1 VNFSS
6 VNYIGLFVAAVA
18 GFVVGALWFSPKTF
32 FPVWWKLMGKTEGD
46 DPGAGQNM
54 GAIFGALVIGQIVQS
69 IALTGAIAGFY
80 ANASVLQG
88 AATGALLGIG
98 IAASSSLTHRMF
110 SGLGKNAWNVWA
122 IEVGND
128 IVALIVM
135 GAIIAAIS

>member
-1 VNFSS
+1 
-6 VNYIGLFVAAVA
+6 
-18 GFVVGALWFSPKTF
+18 
-32 FPVWWKLMGKTEGD
+32 MGKTEGD

-110 SGLGKNAWNVWA
+110 SGLGKNAWSVWA

>member
-1 VNFSS
+1 VSFSS
-6 VNYIGLFVAAVA
+6 VNFIGLFLAAVA

-46 DPGAGQNM
+46 DPGAGQSM
-54 GAIFGALVIGQIVQS
+54 GTIFGALVIGQIVQS

-88 AATGALLGIG
+88 ASTGALLGIG

-110 SGLGKNAWNVWA
+110 SGLGKNAWSVWA

-128 IVALIVM
+128 IVALMVM

>member
-1 VNFSS
+1 MNFSS
-6 VNYIGLFVAAVA
+6 VNYVGLFVAAVA

-46 DPGAGQNM
+46 DPGAGQSM
-54 GAIFGALVIGQIVQS
+54 GTIFGALVIGQIVQS

-88 AATGALLGIG
+88 AATGALLGVG

-110 SGLGKNAWNVWA
+110 SGLGKNAWSVWA

>member
-54 GAIFGALVIGQIVQS
+54 GAIFGALVMGQIVQS

-110 SGLGKNAWNVWA
+110 SGLGKNAWSVWA